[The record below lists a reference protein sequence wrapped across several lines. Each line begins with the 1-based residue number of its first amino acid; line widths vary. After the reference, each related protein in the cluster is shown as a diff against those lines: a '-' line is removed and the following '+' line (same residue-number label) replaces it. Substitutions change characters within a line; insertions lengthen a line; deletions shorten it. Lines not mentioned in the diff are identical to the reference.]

1 MNEQT
6 YLKNYKKFMLIPIGL
21 LVLSILILS
30 ITYVRTGDI
39 ITRDISLK
47 GGVSATIQYTQ
58 EINIE
63 DLEQKLTQDLGT
75 NNVLIRKLTELGTNQ
90 ITGLVIETDL
100 EDEQLL
106 KQSLGKNLG
115 ITLTSENS
123 SISVTSSIL
132 GENFYNQMIKA
143 LFLTFLFMGITIA
156 IIYRTLIPSLA
167 VVQAPISNALIT
179 LAILSLFKIP
189 VSMAGISA
197 LLLAIGYSVDTDV
210 LLTTKLLKRQ
220 EDTPFNR
227 LIGALKTG
235 LTMTATTLVALLLGL
250 ILSTSLIL
258 KEMFLVLFIT
268 ILFDLTSTYLMNAG
282 ILMWYIEKKK

>member
-1 MNEQT
+1 
-6 YLKNYKKFMLIPIGL
+6 LKI
-21 LVLSILILS
+21 
-30 ITYVRTGDI
+30 
-39 ITRDISLK
+39 
-47 GGVSATIQYTQ
+47 
-58 EINIE
+58 
-63 DLEQKLTQDLGT
+63 LEQKLTQDLGT

-235 LTMTATTLVALLLGL
+235 LTMTATTLVTLLLGL
-250 ILSTSLIL
+250 ILSTSLVL

-282 ILMWYIEKKK
+282 ILMWYIEKKKK